1 MLSAIGY
8 IIIALGFTWIL
19 EAHFGFRVELS
30 EYFYPFDTATRQML
44 GVTFIAAGSFAEWK
58 KSRRADDMLCS

>member
-30 EYFYPFDTATRQML
+30 EYLYPFDAATRQML
-44 GVTFIAAGSFAEWK
+44 GITFIAAGSFAEWK
-58 KSRRADDMLCS
+58 KTRHGNDMLCS